1 MQGSAKLRKGSRWRS
16 FCVNPSRMLRCTPGR
31 DRFQLQMKPILTLTE
46 VCLVFVSNK
55 KPHNFF
61 FQSLQLSKTWYLD
74 VFDFCLALK
83 ASPLVYQ
90 PSTLEECFVPRYP
103 PSQETGRVNISQS
116 CSRVMMYSMICIM

>member
-1 MQGSAKLRKGSRWRS
+1 MKLVAGFSKTQERLEVEE
-16 FCVNPSRMLRCTPGR
+16 FLCR
-31 DRFQLQMKPILTLTE
+31 DRFQLQVMPQTKPISTLTE

-55 KPHNFF
+55 KLLNMFF

-83 ASPLVYQ
+83 ASPLGYQ
-90 PSTLEECFVPRYP
+90 PSTLKECFVPRYP

-116 CSRVMMYSMICIM
+116 CSGVMMYSMICIM